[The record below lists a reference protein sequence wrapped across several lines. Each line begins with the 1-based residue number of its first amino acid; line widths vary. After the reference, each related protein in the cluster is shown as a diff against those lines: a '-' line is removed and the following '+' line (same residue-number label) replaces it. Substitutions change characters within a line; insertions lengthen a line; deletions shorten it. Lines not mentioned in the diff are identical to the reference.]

1 MKLFQSRLF
10 EKKWF
15 AYSFALCTAVVLYLF
30 LTHVPVLLNGLQ
42 AIVDFIFP
50 VIAGFCFAYVLDPVA
65 SFCQK
70 TLFKNVKSERMS
82 RNLSVFATV
91 AFTVVLIALF
101 VVAIIPPIVRSIVDM
116 ITNSTDYLVNIQSWL
131 GTLTEF
137 AGTKNVDLSWI
148 TTSIN
153 GLADT
158 MTAYLSSNAATI
170 LEKSL
175 QVGTTFFNGI
185 LSYIIAVYFLADKVR
200 LQNALRR
207 LLHMLS
213 EESRYKTAAVFLK
226 RCNLIMY
233 RFIWCDL
240 FDALIIGVANAIFF
254 AIAGLPFNAM
264 ISVVVAVTNLAPTF
278 GPIVGGAIG
287 CAILLLQN
295 PWQALWFLIFTIIL
309 QTIDGYVLKPK
320 LFGGILGVPSV
331 WILIC
336 IIVGG
341 RIFGVLGIL
350 LAIPFAAISDFL
362 YGDYLLPYL
371 QKRRERLDQEKA
383 ALLEDSKDAGLAE
396 NE

>member
-1 MKLFQSRLF
+1 MKLFKSSLF

-15 AYSFALCTAVVLYLF
+15 AYTFALCAAVLLYLF
-30 LTHVPVLLNGLQ
+30 LTHVPVLLKGLQ
-42 AIVDFIFP
+42 AIVNFIFP
-50 VIAGFCFAYVLDPVA
+50 VIVGFCIAYVLDPVA
-65 SFCQK
+65 SFFQK
-70 TLFKNVKSERMS
+70 YLFKNVKSPRMS
-82 RNLSVFATV
+82 RNLSVFATIV
-91 AFTVVLIALF
+91 LTILLIALF
-101 VVAIIPPIVRSIVDM
+101 VIAIIPPIVRSVIDM
-116 ITNSTDYLVNIQSWL
+116 VTNSGEYLLNIQSWL
-131 GTLTEF
+131 AVLTEF

-148 TTSIN
+148 TSSIN

-158 MTAYLSSNAATI
+158 MTAYLSTNATTI

-175 QVGTTFFNGI
+175 RVGTSFFNGI

-200 LQNALRR
+200 LQDALRK

-213 EESRYKTAAVFLK
+213 EESKYKTAAVFLK

-240 FDALIIGVANAIFF
+240 IDALIIGVANAIFF
-254 AIAGLPFNAM
+254 AIAQMPFNAM

-278 GPIVGGAIG
+278 GPLVGGVIG

-350 LAIPFAAISDFL
+350 LAIPFAAISDHL
-362 YGDYLLPYL
+362 YGDYFLPYL
-371 QKRRERLDQEKA
+371 QRRRERLDAEQEEETT
-383 ALLEDSKDAGLAE
+383 ALS
-396 NE
+396 

>member
-1 MKLFQSRLF
+1 
-10 EKKWF
+10 
-15 AYSFALCTAVVLYLF
+15 
-30 LTHVPVLLNGLQ
+30 
-42 AIVDFIFP
+42 
-50 VIAGFCFAYVLDPVA
+50 
-65 SFCQK
+65 
-70 TLFKNVKSERMS
+70 
-82 RNLSVFATV
+82 
-91 AFTVVLIALF
+91 
-101 VVAIIPPIVRSIVDM
+101 
-116 ITNSTDYLVNIQSWL
+116 
-131 GTLTEF
+131 
-137 AGTKNVDLSWI
+137 
-148 TTSIN
+148 
-153 GLADT
+153 
-158 MTAYLSSNAATI
+158 
-170 LEKSL
+170 
-175 QVGTTFFNGI
+175 
-185 LSYIIAVYFLADKVR
+185 
-200 LQNALRR
+200 
-207 LLHMLS
+207 
-213 EESRYKTAAVFLK
+213 
-226 RCNLIMY
+226 MY

-371 QKRRERLDQEKA
+371 QRRRERLDKEKK
-383 ALLEDSKDAGLAE
+383 ALQDGSKDAGLAE
-396 NE
+396 KE